1 MSSDFQGGLQLA
13 TAAAAVLVTSG
24 KEKLCL
30 PQAFGPEIEPVMDLA
45 LPLLEDFNQH
55 LPSPLYAVGL
65 YVQWVQAS
73 FLKQR
78 SEHVCWLIPVLLPRL
93 FPEYFTFLSMT
104 QPGSGTSG
112 LDHLIIQIHH
122 WQELQCQ
129 TPQKLI
135 PPSVSFQSPEDPGTH
150 IIFGEI
156 GQAP

>member
-1 MSSDFQGGLQLA
+1 MSSDFQGEVQLA

-24 KEKLCL
+24 KEKPRL
-30 PQAFGPEIEPVMDLA
+30 PQAFGPEVEPVKDLA

-122 WQELQCQ
+122 TLMIITQVLLNPITQ
-129 TPQKLI
+129 
-135 PPSVSFQSPEDPGTH
+135 VPESRIEPVDSEGST
-150 IIFGEI
+150 IAIR
-156 GQAP
+156 